1 MEKFLNSDFGLK
13 NEVNFVRSSKIKK
26 ASKNLIH
33 EAKNK
38 LKNNE

>member
-13 NEVNFVRSSKIKK
+13 NEVNFVRSSKI

>member
-26 ASKNLIH
+26 PQRI
-33 EAKNK
+33 
-38 LKNNE
+38 